1 MSLKLDHQLCFALY
15 SGSRHIV
22 RLYQPVLA
30 ALDLTYTQY
39 ITMLVLW
46 EHESISMKDLGDKLY
61 LDSGTLTP
69 LLKKLES
76 IDLVKRVRNE
86 SDERV
91 VDVVIT
97 LKGKALKEEAKA
109 IPTKIAQCLNLER
122 EEALMLQQLLKKLI
136 HNIESGNC

>member
-1 MSLKLDHQLCFALY
+1 MSLKLDNQLCFALY

-46 EHESISMKDLGDKLY
+46 EHGSISMKELGDKLY

-69 LLKKLES
+69 LLKKLEAL
-76 IDLVKRVRNE
+76 DLVKRVRSE

-91 VDVVIT
+91 VDVT
-97 LKGKALKEEAKA
+97 LTEKGQALKEEAKA
-109 IPTKIAQCLNLER
+109 IPTKIASCLNLTR
-122 EEALMLQQLLKKLI
+122 DEAYLLQNLLKKLI
-136 HNIESGNC
+136 HNIESGDC